1 MTLLPLHISRD
12 RNGSFQVTIR
22 TVFVTIFILIASVAS
37 GADRVVGTWKTENG
51 ETSVID
57 HCGANYCI
65 VAKSGRY
72 AGQQIGFFS
81 GRADTY
87 TGRLTDPRTK
97 TTYSGRLTVSG
108 NSLKLRGCATSVLC
122 KTQIWTRL
130 N

>member
-1 MTLLPLHISRD
+1 M
-12 RNGSFQVTIR
+12 TIR
-22 TVFVTIFILIASVAS
+22 SVFVTIFILVASVAS
-37 GADRVVGTWKTENG
+37 GADTVVGTWKTETG

-57 HCGANYCI
+57 HCGANFCI

-122 KTQIWTRL
+122 RTQIWTRL